1 MTRKINDKRLHG
13 AENHTELDALD
24 VQILD
29 LMVTGDRSKE
39 IAQRIN
45 RPLSTVQRRMRQ
57 LFESGAVSPS
67 IDLNYGKLGLKKG
80 QLSVYVSN
88 GNIGEIASKLTQIQ
102 GVLDVSIH
110 IGNSDV
116 IVMFMYKNSSHLLEF
131 TSSVRDI
138 LGVERVVWSEELYR
152 LPVKEARKIGSVMNY
167 VPRAI
172 DGMSH
177 S

>member
-1 MTRKINDKRLHG
+1 LANSKRLDG
-13 AENHTELDALD
+13 VENHTELDALD

-29 LMVTGDRSKE
+29 LMMAGEKSKQ
-39 IAQRIN
+39 IAAKLD

-57 LFESGAVSPS
+57 LFESGAVTAS

-80 QLSVYVSN
+80 QLFIYVNN
-88 GNIGEIASKLTQIQ
+88 GNIGEVAAKLTSMQ

-116 IVMFMYKNSSHLLEF
+116 IVTFMYKNSAHLLEF
-131 TSSVRDI
+131 TSDVRDI
-138 LGVERVVWSEELYR
+138 SGVERVVWSEEIFR
-152 LPVKEARKIGSVMNY
+152 LPIKEGRKIGLVMNY
-167 VPRAI
+167 SPRAMGPI
-172 DGMSH
+172 SR